1 MPEKTKI
8 ALKSELKTKPSK
20 IIQLGHATLKK
31 VAEPVTHILSDNT
44 QQLIK
49 NMLTT
54 VKVAGGVGIAAPQIN
69 ISKRIFI
76 MCSKPNQRYP
86 NAPLIEPTAI
96 INPEILDANSEQ
108 EKDWEG
114 CLSVPSIRGL
124 VPRYK
129 TINVSYFD
137 LSGNKHNKELT
148 GFLARIFQHEI
159 DHLDGLTF
167 IDRVES
173 VKDLCSEEEWYKQ
186 YANITSN

>member
-1 MPEKTKI
+1 MSTTQTHTADNTSKTCN
-8 ALKSELKTKPSK
+8 
-20 IIQLGHATLKK
+20 IIKLGHPTLRK
-31 VAEPVTHILSDNT
+31 VAVPVTDILSVQT
-44 QQLIK
+44 QELIN

-69 ISKRIFI
+69 SSHRIFI

-86 NAPLIEPTAI
+86 NAPLMEPTAI
-96 INPEILDANSEQ
+96 INPEILLTGNEL

-114 CLSVPSIRGL
+114 CLSVPSLRGL

-129 TINVSYFD
+129 NIKVSYYD
-137 LSGNKHNKELT
+137 VQANKHTKEFS
-148 GFLARIFQHEI
+148 GFIARIFQHEI

-173 VKDLCSEEEWYKQ
+173 VKDLFSEEEWREQ
-186 YANITSN
+186 FVMGS